1 MSTVVNEVLTAN
13 QRYASNFGN
22 KGNLPMP
29 PGRHFV
35 ILTCMDARL
44 DPAQYAGLAEGD
56 AHVIRNA
63 GGHASDDASRAS
75 TPAAGTMRAA
85 ADRPKAST
93 SAGSPFP
100 IRSRVCSKTC
110 THPRPLVPG
119 NVPIYGYI
127 YDVKSNK
134 LVEGPP
140 LRRAGRD
147 SSSGRRRLAHSFRR
161 LTACR
166 AYRVGATRAFDEAT
180 SRTASGPPLSH
191 RGTTRAFSPLPSTR
205 TRMPSRRRPS
215 VGCVIVTRPPVTMST
230 VTRCAS
236 FLAILLWA

>member
-29 PGRHFV
+29 PDRHFA
-35 ILTCMDARL
+35 ILTCMDARF

-75 TPAAGTMRAA
+75 TPAPGTMRAA

-110 THPRPLVPG
+110 THPRPSAGTRKRPHLR
-119 NVPIYGYI
+119 
-127 YDVKSNK
+127 
-134 LVEGPP
+134 LH
-140 LRRAGRD
+140 LRREEQQTGRGAATAAGRA
-147 SSSGRRRLAHSFRR
+147 R
-161 LTACR
+161 
-166 AYRVGATRAFDEAT
+166 
-180 SRTASGPPLSH
+180 
-191 RGTTRAFSPLPSTR
+191 
-205 TRMPSRRRPS
+205 
-215 VGCVIVTRPPVTMST
+215 
-230 VTRCAS
+230 
-236 FLAILLWA
+236 

>member
-29 PGRHFV
+29 PGRYFA

-44 DPAQYAGLAEGD
+44 DPAQYTGLAEGD

-85 ADRPKAST
+85 VDHPKAST

-110 THPRPLVPG
+110 THPRPSVDTRKHPHLR
-119 NVPIYGYI
+119 
-127 YDVKSNK
+127 
-134 LVEGPP
+134 LH
-140 LRRAGRD
+140 LRREEQQTGRGV
-147 SSSGRRRLAHSFRR
+147 GRHYGGPGAIAAVGGGGWHSFRASPHAGR
-161 LTACR
+161 IVWGQR
-166 AYRVGATRAFDEAT
+166 A
-180 SRTASGPPLSH
+180 PL
-191 RGTTRAFSPLPSTR
+191 
-205 TRMPSRRRPS
+205 
-215 VGCVIVTRPPVTMST
+215 TRPPQEPPQ
-230 VTRCAS
+230 AHH
-236 FLAILLWA
+236 FLIAVPPGRSRRFPQRARACLPAGDHPSAA

>member
-29 PGRHFV
+29 PGRHFA
-35 ILTCMDARL
+35 ILTYMDARF

-93 SAGSPFP
+93 SAGSLFP

-110 THPRPLVPG
+110 THPHPSAGTRKRPH
-119 NVPIYGYI
+119 
-127 YDVKSNK
+127 
-134 LVEGPP
+134 
-140 LRRAGRD
+140 LRREEQQTGRGV
-147 SSSGRRRLAHSFRR
+147 GRHYGGPGAIAAVGGGSWHTAFRR

-166 AYRVGATRAFDEAT
+166 AHRVGATRAFDEVT
-180 SRTASGPPLSH
+180 SRTASGPLLSH